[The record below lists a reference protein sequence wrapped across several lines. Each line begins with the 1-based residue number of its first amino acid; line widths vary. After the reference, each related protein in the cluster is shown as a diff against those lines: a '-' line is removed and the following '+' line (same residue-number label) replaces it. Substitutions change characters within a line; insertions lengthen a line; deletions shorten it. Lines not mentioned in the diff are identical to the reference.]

1 MNRPLRTV
9 AVVGPDGAGKSAVV
23 AALPG
28 AVAVPTQT
36 VYLGVNLFASDSML
50 PTTRLA
56 RRLKRRSGGG
66 MTPPDTSVPTG
77 QAADGQAASGTTSGE
92 RGILGSIVGGARR
105 SLRLVAWMGEEWYR
119 AVVVRRH
126 VQAGKLV
133 ICDRHFVCDYYAA
146 DIAPRGGRPLL
157 RRIHGWQLAHLYPRP
172 DLVLVLDAPVE
183 VLRARKQEDPV
194 AVLAQR
200 RADYL
205 VLKDALPNVLVIDA
219 TQPLEVVVAEAAAAI
234 AARHPGAARRDRA
247 TATQEAG

>member
-23 AALPG
+23 AALPR
-28 AVAVPTQT
+28 AVAVPTET
-36 VYLGVNLFASDSML
+36 VYLGVNLSASDAML

-56 RRLKRRSGGG
+56 RRLKRRTGGG
-66 MTPPDTSVPTG
+66 MTAPNATAPSAETAG
-77 QAADGQAASGTTSGE
+77 GG
-92 RGILGSIVGGARR
+92 RGILGGIVGGARR
-105 SLRLVAWMGEEWYR
+105 SLRLAAWIGEEWYR

-126 VQAGKLV
+126 VRAGKLV

-183 VLRARKQEDPV
+183 VLHARKQEDPV

-205 VLKDALPNVLVIDA
+205 LLKDALPNVIVIDA
-219 TQPLEVVVAEAAAAI
+219 TQPLEAVVAEAAAAI
-234 AARHPGAARRDRA
+234 AERHPVAARGDRA